1 MPATFPRTAR
11 LLSADQYSDVF
22 RRGRFLRR
30 ESRVRVRILENGGNT
45 ARIGVIVPK
54 KGNRL
59 AVRRNRIKRLVRD
72 HFRLIR
78 THLKSV
84 DIIVHVTGAVT
95 DKDLMRALD
104 QSMETL
110 IEEQPC

>member
-1 MPATFPRTAR
+1 M
-11 LLSADQYSDVF
+11 V
-22 RRGRFLRR
+22 
-30 ESRVRVRILENGGNT
+30 ENGGHA

-72 HFRLIR
+72 HFRLTR

-84 DIIVHVTGAVT
+84 DIIVHVTGSVADEELT
-95 DKDLMRALD
+95 RILG
-104 QSMETL
+104 QSMKSL
-110 IEEQPC
+110 IEEQSC

>member
-1 MPATFPRTAR
+1 MK
-11 LLSADQYSDVF
+11 
-22 RRGRFLRR
+22 
-30 ESRVRVRILENGGNT
+30 NGGHT

-72 HFRLIR
+72 HFRLVR
-78 THLKSV
+78 LHLKSV

-95 DKDLMRALD
+95 DEELMRILS
-104 QSMETL
+104 QSLKSLT
-110 IEEQPC
+110 EEQAC

>member
-1 MPATFPRTAR
+1 M
-11 LLSADQYSDVF
+11 
-22 RRGRFLRR
+22 
-30 ESRVRVRILENGGNT
+30 
-45 ARIGVIVPK
+45 
-54 KGNRL
+54 
-59 AVRRNRIKRLVRD
+59 RRNRIKRLVRD
-72 HFRLIR
+72 HFRLVR

-95 DKDLMRALD
+95 DKDLMRALV